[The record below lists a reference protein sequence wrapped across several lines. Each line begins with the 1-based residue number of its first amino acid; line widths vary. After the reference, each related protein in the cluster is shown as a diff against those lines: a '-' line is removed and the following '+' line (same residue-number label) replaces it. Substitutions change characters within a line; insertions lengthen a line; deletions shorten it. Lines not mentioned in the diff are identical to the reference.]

1 MSGGGAHAAYQ
12 VGVLR
17 AVVRML
23 PRDLSNP
30 FSIYCGTSAGAIN
43 AAVLAAHADSL
54 RVGVGRLTGV
64 WGRFAVEDVFAVD
77 WATLVSTAYRWLA
90 GLAFE
95 RLGRPLP
102 PALLDRAPL
111 AGLLAKRLPFGGISA
126 AIQSGRLHA
135 VGVTAS
141 SYASGQS
148 VTFFEG
154 APECRPWHRADRAGV
169 AGPLSIAHLLASSAI
184 PFVFEPVAVG
194 GEYYGDGAMRQTAP
208 LSAALHLGA
217 QRLFVIGA
225 QSPVSQVA
233 RFGGPPSP
241 ARIAAHVLNSIFLEG
256 LDADLERLERVNQ
269 TVRAFTQRGAPAP
282 AGLSEVAC
290 FALYPSEDLTALA
303 ATYYHTLPRALRFF
317 LGALARHGPD
327 AGLASYLLF
336 ERGYCRRLM
345 ALGYADAL
353 REAEPIRAFL
363 GYPEQGAAGRRAAGR
378 APRGS
383 EVLPRRFAP

>member
-17 AVVRML
+17 AVVRIL
-23 PRDLSNP
+23 PRDIANP

-43 AAVLAAHADSL
+43 AAVLAAHADTL

-77 WATLVSTAYRWLA
+77 WGTLASTAYRWLA
-90 GLAFE
+90 GLAFG

-111 AGLLAKRLPFGGISA
+111 ARLLATRLPLAGIGA
-126 AIQSGRLHA
+126 GIRSGRLHA

-141 SYASGQS
+141 SYTTGRS

-169 AGPLSIAHLLASSAI
+169 AGALSVAHLLASSAI
-184 PFVFEPVAVG
+184 PFVFEPVAVD
-194 GEYYGDGAMRQTAP
+194 GEYYGDGSMRQTAP

-217 QRLFVIGA
+217 RRLFVIGA
-225 QSPVSQVA
+225 QSPISRA
-233 RFGGPPSP
+233 APSSGSPSP
-241 ARIAAHVLNSIFLEG
+241 AHIAAHVLNSIFLEG
-256 LDADLERLERVNQ
+256 LDADLERLQRVNQ
-269 TVRAFTQRGAPAP
+269 TVRAMAQRGATAP

-290 FALYPSEDLTALA
+290 FALHPSEDLAALA
-303 ATYYHTLPRALRFF
+303 ATYYQTLPRALRFF
-317 LGALARHGPD
+317 LGALARHGRPD

-336 ERGYCRRLM
+336 ERGYCRHLM
-345 ALGYADAL
+345 ALGYSDAL
-353 REAEPIRAFL
+353 REAASIRAFL
-363 GYPEQGAAGRRAAGR
+363 DRPERDQAAGRVGRTAPR
-378 APRGS
+378 AP
-383 EVLPRRFAP
+383 L